1 MTVVQVSFSVKCA
14 DPRVGLH
21 VRVVGRRVWSFLKNN
36 RKTMGKPWENDGLMG
51 FDGISWDYP
60 VVNGVGDERME
71 LGVFIFPNF
80 GIAMS

>member
-1 MTVVQVSFSVKCA
+1 
-14 DPRVGLH
+14 
-21 VRVVGRRVWSFLKNN
+21 
-36 RKTMGKPWENDGLMG
+36 MGKPWENDGLMG